1 MNSLVQAFYNWY
13 RDTMK
18 HPQYRWLVIIG
29 TLIYLLS
36 PIDIAPDLIPILG
49 WIDDGLLISL
59 LVTEISDLFREYSQN
74 LHNHPTSVQEN
85 SSHETTID
93 VEVIE

>member
-1 MNSLVQAFYNWY
+1 MNYLVKGFYNWY
-13 RDTMK
+13 RGTMK

-36 PIDIAPDLIPILG
+36 PLDISPDVIPIVG

-59 LVTEISDLFREYSQN
+59 LITEITDLFREYGQQKSDQS
-74 LHNHPTSVQEN
+74 TSEEN
-85 SSHETTID
+85 STHQTTID